1 MRTLWRFVVAVPVL
15 FVVVSFGVFGLVAL
29 APGDPAVEL
38 AGQGASEAAIARVR
52 EELGLDQPL
61 LVRYGDWLAHAVRG
75 DLGTSIA
82 RKQDVGELLLSRLPA
97 TLSLAA
103 LALLLALVAGLVLG
117 TLAAVR
123 QGGVLDRAVSVF
135 AAAGIALPQFW
146 VGLIL
151 VVVFSLQL
159 GWLPATGYEPI
170 GEGVGGWLTHLVL
183 PAVALAWLPAAELAR
198 HVRSATAEVLD
209 RDHVLT
215 ARAKGLLTPQ
225 IVGRHVLRNAGIPV
239 ATVLGTRIAQLL
251 GGTVVVE
258 TVFGIPGLGSLTVD
272 SVLARDM
279 PVVLG
284 AVALATGVVLVI
296 NFLVDR
302 SYGLIDPRTA
312 EGARA

>member
-1 MRTLWRFVVAVPVL
+1 
-15 FVVVSFGVFGLVAL
+15 
-29 APGDPAVEL
+29 
-38 AGQGASEAAIARVR
+38 
-52 EELGLDQPL
+52 
-61 LVRYGDWLAHAVRG
+61 VRYGSWLVDAVRG
-75 DLGTSIA
+75 DLGTSLA
-82 RKQDVGELLLSRLPA
+82 RKQDVGELVASRMPP
-97 TLSLAA
+97 TLSLAV
-103 LALLLALVAGLVLG
+103 LALVLAVLAGVVLG

-123 QGGVLDRAVSVF
+123 QDGALDRAVSVF

-151 VVVFSLQL
+151 VIVFSLQL
-159 GWLPATGYEPI
+159 DWLPATGYSPLS
-170 GEGVGGWLTHLVL
+170 EGPWEWFSHLVL

-198 HVRSATAEVLD
+198 HVVCSATAEVLD

-215 ARAKGLLTPQ
+215 ARAKGLLLPQ
-225 IVGRHVLRNAGIPV
+225 IVTRHVLRNAGIPV
-239 ATVLGTRIAQLL
+239 VTVLGTRIAQLL

-284 AVALATGVVLVI
+284 TVALATGVVLVI

-302 SYGLIDPRTA
+302 SYGFIDPRTA
-312 EGARA
+312 AHA